1 MADIV
6 YCAAQDL
13 RQWLT
18 PIGLVK
24 MWGVPPG
31 VGSDY
36 QIPGYVGALPAQ
48 LGRGPRS
55 VQVGGLI
62 VGVDMAESPQQ
73 AQVVNVEAARAAYH
87 TKLVAFTSAVYQNG
101 DPFTL
106 TWITG
111 VPGSE
116 VTRSALARYNGGIDD
131 INQLA
136 PWAGRVAVD
145 FLLLTPYW
153 Q

>member
-1 MADIV
+1 MADNV
-6 YCAAQDL
+6 YCNGEAL
-13 RQWLT
+13 SQWLT
-18 PIGLVK
+18 PIGLIK

-31 VGSDY
+31 VGNDY

-62 VGVDMAESPQQ
+62 VGPDMDLSPMQPRTPD
-73 AQVVNVEAARAAYH
+73 VEAARAAYH
-87 TKLVAFTSAVYQNG
+87 TKLEDFTDAVYQGG

-106 TWITG
+106 TWVTG

-116 VTRSALARYNGGIDD
+116 VTRTALARYSGGIDD
-131 INQLA
+131 INQLT
-136 PWAGRVAVD
+136 PWSGRVAVD

>member
-1 MADIV
+1 MADKV
-6 YCAAQDL
+6 YCAGQSLD
-13 RQWLT
+13 QWLT
-18 PIGLVK
+18 PIGLLK
-24 MWGVPPG
+24 MWGLPPG
-31 VGSDY
+31 VGQDY

-48 LGRGPRS
+48 LGRGPRK

-62 VGVDMAESPQQ
+62 VGMDMTKSPPLPTPYD
-73 AQVVNVEAARAAYH
+73 VEAAREVYH
-87 TKLVAFTSAVYQNG
+87 TKLSQFTDAVFQNG

-106 TWITG
+106 TWTTG
-111 VPGSE
+111 TPGNE
-116 VTRSALARYNGGIDD
+116 VTRSALARYDGGVDD
-131 INQLA
+131 INQLS